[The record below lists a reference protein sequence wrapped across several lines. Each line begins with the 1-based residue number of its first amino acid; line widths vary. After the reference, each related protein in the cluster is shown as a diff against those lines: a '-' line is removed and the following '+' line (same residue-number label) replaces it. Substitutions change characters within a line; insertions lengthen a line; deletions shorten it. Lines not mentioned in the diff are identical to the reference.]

1 MVKIL
6 ICDDEPRIRDLIKN
20 YLVAEGFEIVEAAN
34 GEAVLLILEK
44 EKIDLIILDIMMP
57 VMDGIACLKKLRDAK
72 NETPVIMLSA
82 KGEEYDR
89 VSGLQTGADDY
100 VCKPFSPK
108 ELVARVRAVLNR
120 TTGKKKNDK
129 QYTVGSLSIDE
140 ASRILKIEDVQI
152 SITPKEFDLLL
163 YLIRNE
169 GIALSREKI
178 LQQVWNH
185 DFYGEDRTVD
195 THIKM
200 LRTHIGKYRNCIHTV
215 WGVGYKFDINDTTV

>member
-57 VMDGIACLKKLRDAK
+57 VMDGMTCLKALRDGE

-100 VCKPFSPK
+100 VCKPFSPR

-120 TTGKKKNDK
+120 TRDKKKDAK
-129 QYTVGSLSIDE
+129 QHVFGGISIDE